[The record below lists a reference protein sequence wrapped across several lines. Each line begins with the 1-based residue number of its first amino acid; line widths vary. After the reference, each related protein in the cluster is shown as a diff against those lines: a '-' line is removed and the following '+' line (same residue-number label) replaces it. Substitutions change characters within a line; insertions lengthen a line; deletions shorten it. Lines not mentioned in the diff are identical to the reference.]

1 MRSVYQSVLQA
12 SPSLLRP
19 VRPIISQYTHSMCSE
34 ITLLH
39 KYPFLPQQEGAGIA
53 TGYGMDGPEFE
64 SWWGRGFHTCPDR
77 PLGPASYTMGTG
89 SFPGVKRPGRGVDH
103 PSHLAPRLE
112 KELSYTSTPPLGLC
126 NLF

>member
-1 MRSVYQSVLQA
+1 
-12 SPSLLRP
+12 
-19 VRPIISQYTHSMCSE
+19 MCSE

-77 PLGPASYTMGTG
+77 PWGPASYTMGTG
-89 SFPGVKRPGRGVDH
+89 SFPGVERPRRGVDH
-103 PSHLAPRLE
+103 PPPYSAE
-112 KELSYTSTPPLGLC
+112 IKERVELYLYFPSGLSWPVLG
-126 NLF
+126 